1 VENTLPGKKRRLG
14 EILVTA
20 GLISDLQLK
29 AALAEQ
35 RKWGGKLGRTLVE
48 MGFVDEPSM
57 VVALSHQLR
66 LPMIDL
72 DKVEL
77 PAQVVQFL
85 RVDIAERYGVF
96 PVGGDPVHRT
106 LQLATSDPTNAEA
119 FKELAFYTGM
129 RVQPQVA
136 TSTGIDRAI
145 RRYYYGESTPG
156 QRAAKP
162 QDMGLSERTFDA
174 DQLSAK
180 PTEVNG
186 TAKMPPP
193 TSNEL
198 AQLIEQVGALE
209 RLVAGQ
215 VRALRGMLE
224 LMVDKGILSRDEY
237 LNKVRGIGE

>member
-35 RKWGGKLGRTLVE
+35 RKWGGRLGHTLVE

-72 DKVEL
+72 DKAQL
-77 PAQVVQFL
+77 PAEVVQFL

-96 PVGGDPVHRT
+96 PVGGDPVHKT

-129 RVQPQVA
+129 RIQPQVA
-136 TSTGIDRAI
+136 TSSGVDRAI
-145 RRYYYGESTPG
+145 RRYYYGESTR
-156 QRAAKP
+156 QRAARP
-162 QDMGLSERTFDA
+162 QDLGLIERTFDA

-180 PTEVNG
+180 PTEPNG
-186 TAKMPPP
+186 RSAASPARASP
-193 TSNEL
+193 EL
-198 AQLIEQVGALE
+198 AQLIEQVGTLE

-224 LMVDKGILSRDEY
+224 LMVDKGLLSREEY
-237 LNKVRGIGE
+237 LSKVRGIGE

>member
-14 EILVTA
+14 EILVKA
-20 GLISDLQLK
+20 GLISDPQLK

-35 RKWGGKLGRTLVE
+35 RKWGGRLGRTLVE

-57 VVALSHQLR
+57 VVALSQQLR

-72 DKVEL
+72 DKAEL
-77 PAQVVQFL
+77 PAEVVQLL

-96 PVGGDPVHRT
+96 PVGGDQVHRT
-106 LQLATSDPTNAEA
+106 LQLATSDPTNHEA
-119 FKELAFYTGM
+119 FKELAFYTGL
-129 RVQPQVA
+129 RVQPHVA
-136 TSTGIDRAI
+136 TSSGIDRAI
-145 RRYYYGESTPG
+145 RRYYYGEHTRGP
-156 QRAAKP
+156 RAARP
-162 QDMGLSERTFDA
+162 QELGLNEQTFEA

-186 TAKMPPP
+186 T
-193 TSNEL
+193 EL
-198 AQLIEQVGALE
+198 AQLIQQVGALE

-224 LMVDKGILSRDEY
+224 LMVDKGIVSREEY
-237 LNKVRGIGE
+237 LEKVRGVGE